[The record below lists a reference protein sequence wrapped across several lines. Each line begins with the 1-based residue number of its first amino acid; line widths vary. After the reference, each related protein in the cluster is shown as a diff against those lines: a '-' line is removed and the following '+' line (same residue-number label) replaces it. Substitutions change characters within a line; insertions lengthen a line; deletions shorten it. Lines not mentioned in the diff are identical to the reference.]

1 MEALGDIKQLQHEQL
16 RKAQAIDFK
25 TKPPLQ
31 VPTSMKNRDV
41 ETLPGGISFVD
52 MNSPSGGIKTAFE
65 VNLDLSHLLADIGD
79 VRERIRGSF
88 YADLFLMLANQNN
101 SNMTA
106 TEVAERHEEKLLMLG
121 PVLERLQNELLDPL
135 IEITFDQ
142 MMEAGIV
149 PPPPQ
154 VLQGVNLN
162 VEYVSM
168 LAQAQRAVGT
178 NSIDRFMGTLGQ
190 VAQFKPEVLDKV
202 NTDKWADQYADLLG
216 VDPEILVQEDQVAAI
231 RQQRA
236 QAQQQAAQ
244 MEQINQASSAAKNLG
259 QTPTGSQNALTDV
272 MNMFSGYNSPSPS
285 QV

>member
-1 MEALGDIKQLQHEQL
+1 
-16 RKAQAIDFK
+16 
-25 TKPPLQ
+25 
-31 VPTSMKNRDV
+31 
-41 ETLPGGISFVD
+41 
-52 MNSPSGGIKTAFE
+52 
-65 VNLDLSHLLADIGD
+65 
-79 VRERIRGSF
+79 
-88 YADLFLMLANQNN
+88 
-101 SNMTA
+101 
-106 TEVAERHEEKLLMLG
+106 
-121 PVLERLQNELLDPL
+121 
-135 IEITFDQ
+135 

-244 MEQINQASSAAKNLG
+244 MEQINQASTAAKNLG

-272 MNMFSGYNSPSPS
+272 MNMFSGYNSPSAS

>member
-1 MEALGDIKQLQHEQL
+1 
-16 RKAQAIDFK
+16 
-25 TKPPLQ
+25 
-31 VPTSMKNRDV
+31 
-41 ETLPGGISFVD
+41 
-52 MNSPSGGIKTAFE
+52 
-65 VNLDLSHLLADIGD
+65 
-79 VRERIRGSF
+79 
-88 YADLFLMLANQNN
+88 
-101 SNMTA
+101 
-106 TEVAERHEEKLLMLG
+106 
-121 PVLERLQNELLDPL
+121 
-135 IEITFDQ
+135 

-190 VAQFKPEVLDKV
+190 VAQYKPEVLDKV
-202 NTDKWADQYADLLG
+202 NTDIWADQYADLLG
-216 VDPEILVQEDQVAAI
+216 VDPEILVQADQVAAI
-231 RQQRA
+231 RKQRA
-236 QAQQQAAQ
+236 QAQQQANQ
-244 MEQINQASSAAKNLG
+244 MEQLNQASTAAKNLG

>member
-1 MEALGDIKQLQHEQL
+1 
-16 RKAQAIDFK
+16 
-25 TKPPLQ
+25 
-31 VPTSMKNRDV
+31 
-41 ETLPGGISFVD
+41 
-52 MNSPSGGIKTAFE
+52 
-65 VNLDLSHLLADIGD
+65 
-79 VRERIRGSF
+79 
-88 YADLFLMLANQNN
+88 
-101 SNMTA
+101 
-106 TEVAERHEEKLLMLG
+106 
-121 PVLERLQNELLDPL
+121 
-135 IEITFDQ
+135 

-190 VAQFKPEVLDKV
+190 VAQYKPEVLDKV
-202 NTDKWADQYADLLG
+202 NTDIWADQYADLLG
-216 VDPEILVQEDQVAAI
+216 VDPEILVQADQVAAI
-231 RQQRA
+231 RKQRA

-244 MEQINQASSAAKNLG
+244 MEQLNQASTAAKNLG

-285 QV
+285 QL